1 MLSRKLQR
9 EIEARLYQYDKL
21 DPSSPT
27 DAKWLEVIDATIRQP
42 NRWSFYRQWY
52 RREDSPVAIAMRL
65 HCDKRTLYRWREEL
79 LFDIALR
86 AAYWQLIEP

>member
-1 MLSRKLQR
+1 MLSRRMQK
-9 EIEARLYQYDKL
+9 EIEARLYGYDEL
-21 DPSSPT
+21 DASNPT
-27 DAKWLEVIDATIRQP
+27 DAKWLEVIDETIRQP
-42 NRWSFYRQWY
+42 KRWSFYRQWY

-86 AAYWQLIEP
+86 AVYWHLLEP